1 MLQHLKPTL
10 EFTFIALQAVVVL
23 FSYFMT
29 GCPSAV

>member
-1 MLQHLKPTL
+1 MLQQLKPAL
-10 EFTFIALQAVVVL
+10 ESTFIALQAVVVL